1 MKFNIS
7 FYKNY
12 RVQDE
17 HGTDESLDNENDKID
32 TTETTNDS
40 EQIVVSQPKK
50 RLYLCTF
57 CQKAFQASS
66 SLKIHE
72 RIHTGEEP
80 FECETCKKRFKR
92 KSVLKEHEVIHTAE
106 MPFECN
112 TCMKV
117 FKTKSNLFQHTKRSH
132 TEVHKTF
139 KCEICH
145 KAYQTK
151 GALKKHKNVHPC

>member
-1 MKFNIS
+1 MKMTRLIQQRQQMTVNKLLFLNLKRGYI
-7 FYKNY
+7 F
-12 RVQDE
+12 VQ
-17 HGTDESLDNENDKID
+17 
-32 TTETTNDS
+32 
-40 EQIVVSQPKK
+40 
-50 RLYLCTF
+50 CTF
-57 CQKAFQASS
+57 CQKAFQAAS

-72 RIHTGEEP
+72 RIHAGEVP
-80 FECETCKKRFKR
+80 FECRICKKRFKR
-92 KSVLKEHEVIHTAE
+92 KSVLKEHEVIHTEE

-151 GALKKHKNVHPC
+151 GALKKHKNIHFDNNPFQCKTCSKNTQTS